1 MEAFSVVEKILAFL
15 MVLTL
20 TFLFMQ
26 ILEADVRGV
35 FKIYFSNFTTGLL
48 FKSLFKVDL
57 HTLNI

>member
-26 ILEADVRGV
+26 ILEADIRGV
-35 FKIYFSNFTTGLL
+35 FKIYF
-48 FKSLFKVDL
+48 FKFHYRV
-57 HTLNI
+57 IV

>member
-15 MVLTL
+15 MVW

-35 FKIYFSNFTTGLL
+35 FKIYF
-48 FKSLFKVDL
+48 FKFHYRV
-57 HTLNI
+57 IV